1 MKIIHLVSNKV
12 WGGGEQY
19 VIDLATTFASK
30 GNEVTIVSRDIDTV
44 THRFKDAGLPVTTMA
59 LKGAIDIA
67 SPFKLARLI
76 GKEQPVVIHVHNFK
90 DATTALRARTLS
102 RNKNVRIVMTRHLV
116 KAAKRKSLYNK
127 LDAMIFVSHLAKN
140 EFMTTSPV
148 IDANKIHVIHNSI
161 KHTPVTAEST
171 PDKELTLMFHGRLSP
186 EKGIDTLLR
195 AFAKAA
201 IADARLIIAGS
212 GNEEYVKEL
221 HAIADKAG
229 ISQQITW
236 TGHITDIHPLIA
248 RADIGVCPSRARE
261 SFGLA
266 VIEYMAHGKPVIT
279 TDNGAQPE
287 YLTNGVDG
295 IMTPPDDVDAL
306 AAAIKSLSDAQRRQ
320 AIGKAAQKTF
330 EEQLAYPVFTER
342 IENVY
347 KTVLNKLEP

>member
-1 MKIIHLVSNKV
+1 
-12 WGGGEQY
+12 
-19 VIDLATTFASK
+19 
-30 GNEVTIVSRDIDTV
+30 
-44 THRFKDAGLPVTTMA
+44 
-59 LKGAIDIA
+59 
-67 SPFKLARLI
+67 
-76 GKEQPVVIHVHNFK
+76 
-90 DATTALRARTLS
+90 
-102 RNKNVRIVMTRHLV
+102 MTRHLV

-140 EFMTTSPV
+140 EFMITSPV
-148 IDANKIHVIHNSI
+148 IDANKIHVIRNSI

-171 PDKELTLMFHGRLSP
+171 PNKPLTLMFHGRLSP

-195 AFAKAA
+195 AFAQAA
-201 IADARLIIAGS
+201 IPDARLIIAGS

-236 TGHITDIHPLIA
+236 TGHITDIHSLIA

-306 AAAIKSLSDAQRRQ
+306 AAAIKSLSDALRRQ

-342 IENVY
+342 IEKVY

>member
-19 VIDLATTFASK
+19 VLDLATAFAAK
-30 GNEVTIVSRDIDTV
+30 GNEVTIVSRDIDAV
-44 THRFKDAGLPVTTMA
+44 THRFKDVGLPVTTMA

-67 SPFKLARLI
+67 SPFKLAKII

-102 RNKNVRIVMTRHLV
+102 RNRNISIVMTRHLV

-127 LDAMIFVSHLAKN
+127 LNAMIFVSHLAKN
-140 EFMTTSPV
+140 EFMSTSPA
-148 IDANKIHVIHNSI
+148 IDATKVHVIHNSI
-161 KHTPVTAEST
+161 KHTPVTAESM
-171 PDKELTLMFHGRLSP
+171 PDKGLTLMFHGRLSP
-186 EKGIDTLLR
+186 EKGIDTLLQ
-195 AFAKAA
+195 AFAQAA
-201 IADARLIIAGS
+201 IPDARLVIAGS

-248 RADIGVCPSRARE
+248 KADIGVCPSKWRE
-261 SFGLA
+261 PFGLA

-287 YLTNGVDG
+287 YLTNGIDG
-295 IMTPPDDVDAL
+295 IMTAPDDVKAL
-306 AAAIKSLSDAQRRQ
+306 VAAIKSLSDAERRQ

-330 EEQLAYPVFTER
+330 EERLAYPIFVER
-342 IENVY
+342 IDKVY
-347 KTVLNKLEP
+347 KTVLNK